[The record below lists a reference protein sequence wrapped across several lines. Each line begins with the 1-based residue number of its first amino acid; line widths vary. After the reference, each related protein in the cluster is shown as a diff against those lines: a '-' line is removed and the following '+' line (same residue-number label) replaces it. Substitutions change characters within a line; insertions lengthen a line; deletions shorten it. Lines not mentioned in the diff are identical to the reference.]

1 MILKSEYLPTYLHN
15 NSTSDRKCYDYTDY
29 SVFLFAGYPL
39 DYIKRFLFVNDKYF
53 KDFLIDI
60 IKNSDYG
67 YKELLP

>member
-1 MILKSEYLPTYLHN
+1 MIIQI
-15 NSTSDRKCYDYTDY
+15 
-29 SVFLFAGYPL
+29 SVFLFASYPL

-60 IKNSDYG
+60 IKKSDYG